1 MGKHHLGHPGH
12 FDLREFQPVDL
23 DSLKKPRYHQTSG
36 ALFSPFCQTSSESLE
51 KWHTPFMLES
61 NKTLS
66 DLAADSR
73 SNLKSLFGVDSTLV
87 TAAPGRVNL
96 IGEHID
102 YCDGFV
108 LPLAIERY
116 VVIAGRPNDSN
127 IARIGSTGLD
137 PIELDLSDRQEIG
150 TPKWSNYLR
159 GVIQGFLDLNYAIP
173 GFDAFIVSSV
183 PLGAGLSSSAALECC
198 FATLLEGLVDTVL
211 PTADKALLAQKA
223 EHDYAGVPC
232 GIMDQFT
239 STFGVKD
246 HLILIDC
253 RSGEPEMVPFPDPS
267 LSIIVANTNVSHD
280 LSDGGYGERRKDT
293 EDGLGLIA
301 KESWRD
307 VTMNDVYAKRDEM
320 GDRIFR
326 RSRHVVTEIA
336 RTIEAVEAFKTG
348 DFSNIGTLMA
358 DSHRSLRDDFEVSCD
373 ELDLMVGLAKEI
385 GFEGGVLGA
394 RMTGG
399 GFGGST
405 VTLCRTANTDAIAT
419 QMHERYQKETGI
431 KPLLFATRPGI
442 GAHLI

>member
-1 MGKHHLGHPGH
+1 
-12 FDLREFQPVDL
+12 
-23 DSLKKPRYHQTSG
+23 
-36 ALFSPFCQTSSESLE
+36 
-51 KWHTPFMLES
+51 MLES
-61 NKTLS
+61 NIALS
-66 DLAADSR
+66 ELAMQAREELRSNFGVASTLAA
-73 SNLKSLFGVDSTLV
+73 
-87 TAAPGRVNL
+87 AAPGRVNL

-116 VVIAGRPNDSN
+116 IVIAARPNDSTV
-127 IARIGSTGLD
+127 ARIGATGLN

-150 TPKWSNYLR
+150 EPKWSNYLR
-159 GVIQGFLDLNYAIP
+159 GVIQGFMELNYAIP

-211 PTADKALLAQKA
+211 PTQEKALLAQKS
-223 EHDYAGVPC
+223 EHDFACVPC
-232 GIMDQFT
+232 GIMDQFA

-246 HLILIDC
+246 QLILIDC
-253 RSGEPEMVPFPDPS
+253 HSGEPEMVPFSDPS
-267 LSIIVANTNVSHD
+267 LSIMVANTNVSHD
-280 LSDGGYGERRKDT
+280 LSDGGYGARRKDT
-293 EDGLGLIA
+293 EDGLTLIG

-307 VTMNDVYAKRDEM
+307 VTMNEVYAEREEM

-326 RSRHVVTEIA
+326 RSRHVVTEIT
-336 RTIEAVEAFKTG
+336 RTIEAVEAFKKG

-358 DSHRSLRDDFEVSCD
+358 GSHRSLRDDFEVSCD

-405 VTLCRTANTDAIAT
+405 VTLCRTADVEKIAA
-419 QMHERYQKETGI
+419 QLHQRYQAQTGI
-431 KPLLFATRPGI
+431 TPLLFATRPAA
-442 GAHLI
+442 GAHLL